1 MRSNAKVY
9 FGTHEFLVLTS
20 VPAAA
25 DQSLK
30 GRALKDVGTLTVD
43 GVYVCEFD
51 VAGLGNAEVNAR
63 ASAVTG
69 TVNPILETRFLDG
82 SVMSQSVGTDFV
94 AATNK
99 ETVLAV
105 DKGVERMFYYFTLAS
120 ESIAFDRAEVNA
132 L

>member
-30 GRALKDVGTLTVD
+30 GRALKDAGTLTVD

-105 DKGVERMFYYFTLAS
+105 DKGIERMFYYFTLAS
-120 ESIAFDRAEVNA
+120 ESITFDRAEVNA